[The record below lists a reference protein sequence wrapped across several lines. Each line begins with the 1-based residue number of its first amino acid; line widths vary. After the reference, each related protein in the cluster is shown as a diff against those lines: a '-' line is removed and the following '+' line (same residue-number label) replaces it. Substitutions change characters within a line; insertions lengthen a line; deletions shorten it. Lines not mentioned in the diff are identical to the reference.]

1 MIGLRALCV
10 LALAFAACTAAR
22 GEPATARY
30 APAQLGFA
38 ETGLQRASE
47 ASARGDLLLAQRLS
61 AQARLDARLAWS
73 MSESKALRRA
83 AAEVHRRA
91 LRLERWMVRAAP
103 VVAISPEGDA
113 RLSTR

>member
-1 MIGLRALCV
+1 MIGLRVLCL
-10 LALAFAACTAAR
+10 LALAFATCSAAQA
-22 GEPATARY
+22 EPATARY
-30 APAQLGFA
+30 ASAQLGFA
-38 ETGLQRASE
+38 QTELQHAGE
-47 ASARGDLLLAQRLS
+47 ASVRGELLLAQRLS

-91 LRLERWMVRAAP
+91 VKLERSMVTAP
-103 VVAISPEGDA
+103 VVAISPQGDA

>member
-1 MIGLRALCV
+1 MIGLRVLCL
-10 LALAFAACTAAR
+10 LALACASCSAAR
-22 GEPATARY
+22 AEPATARY

-38 ETGLQRASE
+38 ETELQRASE
-47 ASARGDLLLAQRLS
+47 ASMRGDILLAKLLS

-91 LRLERWMVRAAP
+91 VRLERSLVRAS
-103 VVAISPEGDA
+103 VVAISPE
-113 RLSTR
+113 R

>member
-1 MIGLRALCV
+1 MIGVRALCV
-10 LALAFAACTAAR
+10 LALAFAACSPAR
-22 GEPATARY
+22 AEPATARY

-38 ETGLQRASE
+38 ETELQHANE
-47 ASARGDLLLAQRLS
+47 PSARGELLLAQRLS

-91 LRLERWMVRAAP
+91 VMLERSMARAAP
-103 VVAISPEGDA
+103 VVAISPQGDA

>member
-1 MIGLRALCV
+1 MIGLRALFL
-10 LALAFAACTAAR
+10 LALAFSACSAAQA
-22 GEPATARY
+22 EPATARY

-38 ETGLQRASE
+38 EAEIQRASE
-47 ASARGDLLLAQRLS
+47 ASARGDLVLAQRLT

-91 LRLERWMVRAAP
+91 VRLERSMARVAP
-103 VVAISPEGDA
+103 VVAISPEGDT

>member
-1 MIGLRALCV
+1 MIGLRVLCL
-10 LALAFAACTAAR
+10 LALAFATCSAAQA
-22 GEPATARY
+22 EPATARY
-30 APAQLGFA
+30 ASAQLGFA
-38 ETGLQRASE
+38 QTELQHAGE
-47 ASARGDLLLAQRLS
+47 ASVRGELLLAPRLS

-91 LRLERWMVRAAP
+91 VMLERSMARAAP
-103 VVAISPEGDA
+103 VVAISPQGDA

>member
-1 MIGLRALCV
+1 MIGMRAAALCV
-10 LALAFAACTAAR
+10 LALAFAACSPAR
-22 GEPATARY
+22 AEPATARY

-47 ASARGDLLLAQRLS
+47 ASARGELLLAQQLS

-91 LRLERWMVRAAP
+91 VRLERSMVAAP
-103 VVAISPEGDA
+103 VVAISPE
-113 RLSTR
+113 R

>member
-1 MIGLRALCV
+1 MIGMRALCV
-10 LALAFAACTAAR
+10 LALAFATCSAAR
-22 GEPATARY
+22 AEPATARY

-38 ETGLQRASE
+38 ETELQRAGE

-83 AAEVHRRA
+83 AAEIHRRA
-91 LRLERWMVRAAP
+91 VALERSMAAARAP
-103 VVAISPEGDA
+103 VAS
-113 RLSTR
+113 R

>member
-1 MIGLRALCV
+1 MIGVRVLCL
-10 LALAFAACTAAR
+10 LALAFGACSAAQA
-22 GEPATARY
+22 EPATARY

-38 ETGLQRASE
+38 ETELQRASE
-47 ASARGDLLLAQRLS
+47 ASARGEFRLAQQLT

-91 LRLERWMVRAAP
+91 VMLERSMARAAP
-103 VVAISPEGDA
+103 VVAISPQDDA

>member
-1 MIGLRALCV
+1 MIGVRALCV
-10 LALAFAACTAAR
+10 LALAFAALTAAQ

-47 ASARGDLLLAQRLS
+47 ASARGDLVLAQRLS

-91 LRLERWMVRAAP
+91 LRLERSMVRAP
-103 VVAISPEGDA
+103 VVAISPQGDA
-113 RLSTR
+113 RLSAR